1 MISAILM
8 QIINDKT
15 SKHKVKG
22 QLPSNNLRLLAT
34 IISNVIALDNIIESY
49 VWLYVNQPKPV

>member
-49 VWLYVNQPKPV
+49 V